1 VGERGIQ
8 DLNCSTLLKAEE
20 YLRERKRE
28 GERERRRDREGER
41 RGGGN
46 IRSKGDREKQKG

>member
-1 VGERGIQ
+1 MGERGIQ